1 MMHFD
6 IDRYATIKSPVHD
19 FDPRAKIVCIV
30 ILILSVMLIN
40 DLIVLCVAF
49 ISSII
54 LVLLSKLPI
63 GFILKRVKWVFF
75 FVIALL
81 IIIPITTSGDVLY
94 SLGFIT
100 ITKQGIHLASMIS
113 LKALSAALLL
123 FPIVSTMTFITFI
136 RAIEHLRI
144 PNKIVQMISFIY
156 RYIFVIS
163 DELYKTRLSVK
174 SRNVNEKS
182 YFLKH
187 QVLGNII
194 GMIMIRSYERGE
206 RIRDAMIS
214 RGYNGTI
221 QSIHTFKLKKI
232 DILKF
237 SLIVCWSLLLQ
248 IFVFIHVFEK
258 VVYL

>member
-1 MMHFD
+1 MHFD
-6 IDRYATIKSPVHD
+6 IDRYATIKSSIHD
-19 FDPRAKIVCIV
+19 FDPRAKIVCLL
-30 ILILSVMLIN
+30 ILIFSIVLIN
-40 DLIVLCVAF
+40 DLIVLSLAC
-49 ISSII
+49 ISSLL

-63 GFILKRVKWVFF
+63 GFIVKRLKWVFF

-81 IIIPITTSGDVLY
+81 VIIPITTSGQVVF

-100 ITKQGIHLASMIS
+100 ITKQGVHLASMIS

-123 FPIVSTMTFITFI
+123 FPMVSTMTFITFI

-174 SRNVNEKS
+174 SRNVNKKS

-187 QVLGNII
+187 QVLGNVI

-221 QSIHTFKLKKI
+221 KSIHTFKLKKM

-237 SLIVCWSLLLQ
+237 SLIVCWSIMLH
-248 IFVFIHVFEK
+248 IFVFTHIFEK

>member
-6 IDRYATIKSPVHD
+6 IDRYATIKSSIHD
-19 FDPRAKIVCIV
+19 FDPRAKIVCL
-30 ILILSVMLIN
+30 LILLFSIVLIN
-40 DLIVLCVAF
+40 DLIVLSLAC
-49 ISSII
+49 ISSLL
-54 LVLLSKLPI
+54 LVLLSKLPL
-63 GFILKRVKWVFF
+63 GFIVKRLKWVIF

-81 IIIPITTSGDVLY
+81 IIIPVTTSGQVVF
-94 SLGFIT
+94 SLGLIT
-100 ITKQGIHLASMIS
+100 ITKQGVHLASMIS

-123 FPIVSTMTFITFI
+123 FPMVSTMTFITFI

-174 SRNVNEKS
+174 SRNVNKKS

-187 QVLGNII
+187 QVLGNVI

-221 QSIHTFKLKKI
+221 KSIHTFKLKKM

-237 SLIVCWSLLLQ
+237 SLIVCWSIMLH
-248 IFVFIHVFEK
+248 IFVFTHIFEK
-258 VVYL
+258 VVYP